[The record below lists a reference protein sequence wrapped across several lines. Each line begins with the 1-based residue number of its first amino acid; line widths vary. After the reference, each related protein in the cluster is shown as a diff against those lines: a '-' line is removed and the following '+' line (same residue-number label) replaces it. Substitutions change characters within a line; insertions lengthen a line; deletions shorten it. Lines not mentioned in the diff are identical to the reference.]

1 MELAEP
7 IPRTRCR
14 QVKELHKDSV
24 EVEETVKKLLKNI
37 RPGFKIWLEVDTPHG
52 PKVLLGEGKSELL
65 QAIVKHR
72 SINAAA
78 EATDMGFRTAWKLL
92 QEIDETVRSLGEE
105 YAVIESQRG
114 GKNGGGTS
122 VTACGVALV
131 HFLEEIEKRVA
142 EALESS
148 NLEDIISSG
157 DTTYRIR

>member
-1 MELAEP
+1 M
-7 IPRTRCR
+7 
-14 QVKELHKDSV
+14 KEMNKDSV
-24 EVEETVKKLLKNI
+24 EAEETVKKLLKNI
-37 RPGFKIWLEVDTPHG
+37 RPAFKIWLEVDTPHG

-65 QAIVKHR
+65 QAIVRHR

-131 HFLEEIEKRVA
+131 QFLEEIEKRVT
-142 EALESS
+142 EALEST
-148 NLEDIISSG
+148 NFEKIISSES
-157 DTTYRIR
+157 TTYEIR

>member
-1 MELAEP
+1 MGLARL
-7 IPRTRCR
+7 IPRTRCG
-14 QVKELHKDSV
+14 QLNELKGDSV
-24 EVEETVKKLLKNI
+24 RVEETVKKLLKNI
-37 RPGFKIWLEVDTPHG
+37 RPSFKIWLEVDTPLG
-52 PKVLLGEGKSELL
+52 PKVLLGGGKSELL
-65 QAIVKHR
+65 QAIVRYR

-131 HFLEEIEKRVA
+131 QFLEEIEKRVT
-142 EALESS
+142 EALESE
-148 NLEDIISSG
+148 NFENIISSENP
-157 DTTYRIR
+157 TYKIR